1 MTAVTKC
8 YPGLSL
14 SSKGGE
20 KASASGDRVPSH
32 TEQGVQETK
41 LLLPPGTIFIIIG
54 GGNHSQFGWYGNQP
68 GDAEATISREEQ
80 QAQVL
85 QATLQLLAG
94 LQ

>member
-1 MTAVTKC
+1 VTTFRQDLQVVSQIE
-8 YPGLSL
+8 PGRL
-14 SSKGGE
+14 G
-20 KASASGDRVPSH
+20 

-41 LLLPPGTIFIIIG
+41 HLLPPGTEFIVIE
-54 GGNHSQFGWYGNQP
+54 GGNHSQFGWYGDQP

-94 LQ
+94 FE